1 MKQRVELSTYSIII
15 TILCLGILVS
25 TIFMIPEIWWQIGW
39 GGFIAILH
47 IVCLYYM
54 PLSIAADEHSIYIN
68 RSLKVKRISIAEVK
82 SVRLCPPTM
91 GAIRVC
97 GSGGYLGYWGVFKER
112 DLGKYFAYYGKAS
125 DCFLIELSDGY
136 KYMLGCKNAP
146 EMVEF
151 IAKHIGRAK

>member
-15 TILCLGILVS
+15 TILCLGILLS
-25 TIFMIPEIWWQIGW
+25 TIFIIPEIWWQIGW

-97 GSGGYLGYWGVFKER
+97 G
-112 DLGKYFAYYGKAS
+112 
-125 DCFLIELSDGY
+125 
-136 KYMLGCKNAP
+136 
-146 EMVEF
+146 
-151 IAKHIGRAK
+151 

>member
-25 TIFMIPEIWWQIGW
+25 TIFMIPEIWWQTGW

-68 RSLKVKRISIAEVK
+68 RSLKVKRIPMAEVK

-125 DCFLIELSDGY
+125 DCFLVELSNGH
-136 KYMLGCKNAP
+136 KYMLGCQNAP

-151 IAKHIGRAK
+151 IAKQLKK

>member
-68 RSLKVKRISIAEVK
+68 RSLKIKAIPMTDVVSVK
-82 SVRLCPPTM
+82 LCPPTM

-97 GSGGYLGYWGVFKER
+97 GSGGFLGYWGWFKER

-125 DCFLIELSDGY
+125 DCFLVELSNGH
-136 KYMLGCKNAP
+136 KYMLGCQNAP

-151 IAKHIGRAK
+151 IAKQLKK

>member
-25 TIFMIPEIWWQIGW
+25 TIFMIPEIWWQTGW

-68 RSLKVKRISIAEVK
+68 RSLKIKAIPMTDVVSVK
-82 SVRLCPPTM
+82 LCPPTM

-97 GSGGYLGYWGVFKER
+97 GSGGFLGYWGWFKER

-125 DCFLIELSDGY
+125 DCFLVELSNGH
-136 KYMLGCKNAP
+136 KYMLGCQNAP
-146 EMVEF
+146 EMVEY
-151 IAKHIGRAK
+151 IAKQIKK

>member
-25 TIFMIPEIWWQIGW
+25 TIFMIPEIWWQTGW

-68 RSLKVKRISIAEVK
+68 RSLKVKRIPIAEVK

-97 GSGGYLGYWGVFKER
+97 GSGGYLGYWGWFKER

-125 DCFLIELSDGY
+125 DCFLVELSNGH
-136 KYMLGCKNAP
+136 KYMLGCQNAP
-146 EMVEF
+146 EMVEY
-151 IAKHIGRAK
+151 IAKQLKK

>member
-1 MKQRVELSTYSIII
+1 MKQRVELSTYSFII

-25 TIFMIPEIWWQIGW
+25 TIFIIPETWWQIGW

-68 RSLKVKRISIAEVK
+68 RSLKVKRIPIAEVK

-91 GAIRVC
+91 GAIRIC
-97 GSGGYLGYWGVFKER
+97 GSGGYLGYWGWFKER

-125 DCFLIELSDGY
+125 DCFLIELSDGH

-151 IAKHIGRAK
+151 IAKQLKK